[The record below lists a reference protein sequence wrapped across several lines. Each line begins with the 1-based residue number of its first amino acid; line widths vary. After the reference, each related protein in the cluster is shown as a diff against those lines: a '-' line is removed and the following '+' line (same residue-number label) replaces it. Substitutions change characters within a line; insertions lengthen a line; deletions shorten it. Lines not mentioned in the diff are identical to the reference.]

1 MKRLVTRLAA
11 VALLASAMFFPAVEG
26 FVFRADPLLG
36 LVWLAGGA
44 KSPTAVRAAQM
55 VITAAVVVLSLF
67 VRRFWCRWLCPF
79 GLVLDGCRFCARR
92 CVRPRLTRLGVAGEV
107 IGFAAL
113 ALALFGGVGL
123 LWLDPL
129 VLFLALVH
137 GGKGAAV
144 AFVWALFVLAA
155 TFFFPAFWCA
165 GLCPAGGVSEL
176 LYKMGTPLRRLLSR
190 RKTSAGAEKSVSP
203 GTQYPPR
210 RPFLRRIAGGA
221 AAFFAGAAVFLRL
234 GRMARGAAPA
244 VRPPG
249 AVKDDLFLARCAR
262 CGQCIR
268 SCPQK
273 VLRPS
278 RGQWDVGTPVAD
290 FALGCCDDQCD
301 RCAAVC
307 PSGAIVPL
315 TAERRLA
322 RPMSV
327 IRLHL
332 DGCRLWYDRECH
344 LCLTECPA
352 GAIHYRWNQEE
363 YLQLPEIDPA
373 RCSGCGRCVHYC
385 PGYNGRKG
393 LVALPPE
400 ETPPLN
406 ESK

>member
-1 MKRLVTRLAA
+1 MKRLATRLAA
-11 VALLASAMFFPAVEG
+11 VALLASAMFFPAAQTYI
-26 FVFRADPLLG
+26 FRADPLLG

-44 KSPTAVRAAQM
+44 KNAGTAGAAEA
-55 VITAAVVVLSLF
+55 VIAASAVILPLF

-79 GLVLDGCRFCARR
+79 GLVLDGCRHCARR
-92 CVRPRLTRLGVAGEV
+92 CARPRLTRLGAAGEV
-107 IGFAAL
+107 IGFVAL
-113 ALALFGGVGL
+113 ALAVFGGVGL
-123 LWLDPL
+123 LWLDPTI
-129 VLFLALVH
+129 LFLALVH
-137 GGKGAAV
+137 GGRGAAV
-144 AFVWALFVLAA
+144 AFTWALFVLTA

-190 RKTSAGAEKSVSP
+190 RKTSTGAEKDVSP
-203 GTQYPPR
+203 DARRPAR

-221 AAFFAGAAVFLRL
+221 IAFFAGAAVFLRL
-234 GRMARGAAPA
+234 GRPARGAAPA

-249 AVKDDLFLARCAR
+249 AVKADLFLARCAR

-278 RGQWDVGTPVAD
+278 RGQWDVGTPAAD
-290 FALGCCDDQCD
+290 FAAGFCDDQCD

-307 PSGAIVPL
+307 PSGAIEPL
-315 TAERRLA
+315 AVERRSA
-322 RPMSV
+322 HPMSV
-327 IRLHL
+327 IHLHL

-344 LCLTECPA
+344 LCLSECPA

-363 YLQLPEIDPA
+363 YLQLPMIDPA

-385 PGYNGRKG
+385 PGYNGHKG

-400 ETPPLN
+400 ETPFP
-406 ESK
+406 E

>member
-1 MKRLVTRLAA
+1 
-11 VALLASAMFFPAVEG
+11 
-26 FVFRADPLLG
+26 
-36 LVWLAGGA
+36 
-44 KSPTAVRAAQM
+44 
-55 VITAAVVVLSLF
+55 
-67 VRRFWCRWLCPF
+67 
-79 GLVLDGCRFCARR
+79 
-92 CVRPRLTRLGVAGEV
+92 
-107 IGFAAL
+107 
-113 ALALFGGVGL
+113 
-123 LWLDPL
+123 
-129 VLFLALVH
+129 
-137 GGKGAAV
+137 
-144 AFVWALFVLAA
+144 
-155 TFFFPAFWCA
+155 
-165 GLCPAGGVSEL
+165 
-176 LYKMGTPLRRLLSR
+176 
-190 RKTSAGAEKSVSP
+190 
-203 GTQYPPR
+203 
-210 RPFLRRIAGGA
+210 
-221 AAFFAGAAVFLRL
+221 
-234 GRMARGAAPA
+234 MARGAAPA

-278 RGQWDVGTPVAD
+278 RGQWDIGTPVAD

-315 TAERRLA
+315 TAERRPV

-385 PGYNGRKG
+385 PGYNGHKG

-400 ETPPLN
+400 ETPPLD

>member
-11 VALLASAMFFPAVEG
+11 VALLASAMFFPAAQMV
-26 FVFRADPLLG
+26 VFRADPLLG

-44 KSPTAVRAAQM
+44 KSAGTARAAEA
-55 VITAAVVVLSLF
+55 VIAVWAVVLSLF
-67 VRRFWCRWLCPF
+67 LRRFWCRWLCPF
-79 GLVLDGCRFCARR
+79 GLVLDGCRRCARR
-92 CVRPRLTRLGVAGEV
+92 CVRPHVTRLGIVGEV
-107 IGFAAL
+107 IGFTAL
-113 ALALFGGVGL
+113 ALAILGGVGL
-123 LWLDPL
+123 LWLDPT

-144 AFVWALFVLAA
+144 AFVWALFVLTA
-155 TFFFPAFWCA
+155 TFFFPALWCA

-190 RKTSAGAEKSVSP
+190 RETHAGTEENVSP
-203 GTQYPPR
+203 DARFMPR

-221 AAFFAGAAVFLRL
+221 VAFFAGAAVFLRL
-234 GRMARGAAPA
+234 GRLARGSASA

-249 AVKDDLFLARCAR
+249 AVEDDLFLARCAR

-278 RGQWDVGTPVAD
+278 QGQWDVGTPVAD
-290 FALGCCDDQCD
+290 FTVGYCDNQCD
-301 RCAAVC
+301 RCGDVC
-307 PSGAIVPL
+307 PSGAVVPL

-327 IRLHL
+327 IRLRL
-332 DGCRLWYDRECH
+332 DSCRLWYDRECH
-344 LCLTECPA
+344 WCLNECPT
-352 GAIHYRWNQEE
+352 GAIHYEWNQEE
-363 YLQLPEIDPA
+363 YLQLPMIDPA

-393 LVALPPE
+393 LEALPPE
-400 ETPPLN
+400 ETPSP
-406 ESK
+406 E